1 MWLAK
6 TLQFLNTLALMGLI
20 SIPGFGQHGS
30 THGTVTDATG
40 AAIPAATV
48 TATNA
53 RQGDKHSATTNEQG
67 LYVLQQ
73 LQPGP
78 YEVVISSA
86 RIPGDKGDAGTQRR
100 PDPQPRCGARCSSQA
115 TVVQVVESTGA
126 TVDTSSARI
135 GSNVTARE
143 VQELPVNG
151 RTYSL
156 LALSAP
162 GATNTG
168 DGAFDKVRFNGKA
181 TEQNQFRYD
190 GVDAS
195 AVFDT
200 APGWL
205 LVSGSQFR
213 LQNSVESIQEFRV
226 DSARIRPNMERGQVD
241 RSTSFQSPA
250 ATSSTARSLNISGTT
265 KWMLAISL
273 MGQRS
278 RNSG

>member
-1 MWLAK
+1 
-6 TLQFLNTLALMGLI
+6 MGLI
-20 SIPGFGQHGS
+20 SIPGFGQS
-30 THGTVTDATG
+30 TAQLTGAVTDATG

-86 RIPGDKGDAGTQRR
+86 GFQEIKRTLELSVGQVRNLDAAL
-100 PDPQPRCGARCSSQA
+100 DISSQA

-205 LVSGSQFR
+205 TVSGSQFR

-226 DSARIRPNMERGQVD
+226 DSALYPAEYGTGTGGQINVVSKSGGNQFHGAIFEYLRND
-241 RSTSFQSPA
+241 KLDARNFFDG
-250 ATSSTARSLNISGTT
+250 ARS
-265 KWMLAISL
+265 
-273 MGQRS
+273 RS
-278 RNSG
+278 SD